1 MVTAKPWFDIHVNLG
16 FRQQHNEDARR
27 TWERMRL
34 GPSMTCLWQIKVAA
48 RHLTLTKTFA
58 HIGAPLGAHNTLV
71 HNTTSQFCCGANN
84 LSQGN
89 WPRAISAIRGAMHLN
104 ATNAEILLQ
113 MFHSS
118 APWHLGQYF
127 ARLPWDQIRAWTWIQ
142 GTQWNSEST
151 GIVIGQGAVGGV
163 HNFMKFRIL
172 QYSECCAIVLLY
184 CTSVPVHCTQP
195 CLPSRPCIG
204 KSFHLDR
211 DQTHMC
217 GHR

>member
-1 MVTAKPWFDIHVNLG
+1 MLKPWWFNNQWWQQSLG
-16 FRQQHNEDARR
+16 LISMSTWGSVSSIMR
-27 TWERMRL
+27 TPEELERGCDLVLLWPAYDRL
-34 GPSMTCLWQIKVAA
+34 KVAA

-142 GTQWNSEST
+142 GMQWNSEST
-151 GIVIGQGAVGGV
+151 GIVIGQGSA
-163 HNFMKFRIL
+163 
-172 QYSECCAIVLLY
+172 
-184 CTSVPVHCTQP
+184 
-195 CLPSRPCIG
+195 
-204 KSFHLDR
+204 
-211 DQTHMC
+211 
-217 GHR
+217 